1 MNNTYKTLILV
12 IVGVI
17 AAVGSY
23 MYVAKPNYD
32 TVQSIQA
39 ENDQLRARLAE
50 LNQRQAN
57 REQYIA
63 DTAKFNEEF
72 DKILNSFPA
81 DMNQEIT
88 IMFMQGIKDNNE
100 FDIGALGLGKKESFY
115 TLGSGNAAATLDGGA
130 GSEPDIEAEEAEV
143 SEEGDAAAEA
153 APAEVP
159 AYTCYRA
166 SFPITYRGS
175 YDSLKDVVAYVSG
188 YSERMT
194 INTIDIGYNADADEY
209 SGSLNLMCY
218 SIEGEDR
225 PERSVNL
232 DYVPTGVDNIFNPES
247 VINEATVGMSKY
259 DDKDGAAIETSYD
272 FYAMLNPA
280 SSDVSAKVVGQN
292 GTGKDASVISNS
304 DDSIS
309 TLSYE
314 FYEKDGKNYC
324 KYTLDS
330 STSYEAEVTSAEDV
344 KLLIQSSARKNS
356 DDKVGLR
363 VTISNST
370 TLPTPEKTGYKFD
383 GWYTNK
389 SGGTQ
394 VDINSKITK
403 DSLSLRDEDLSFE
416 GEVEEK
422 EDELIICEQI
432 REETFIRISNKFKL
446 ENKEENYENNNLET
460 SSNLI
465 NNINSRRRHNTKI
478 KSIKI
483 VESTIEDLII
493 FNKIMKF
500 ISKKTIKKFFFVG
513 NNINSDFE
521 GWEAI
526 SSFFEQNY
534 NLRYLDLHNS
544 TIYDY
549 HLTDLMRPLS
559 DKRIRFLNLSEN
571 FITIDGV
578 KIIAEFL
585 KNNKTLQKLNLSRN
599 AQTQFKSEGVKCILD
614 SLSNNKNIECI
625 DFSFMNL
632 TGCGESI
639 GNFITKNKSIENIV
653 LKNVL
658 LNFNDFKNIFVPL
671 KKSKTLKEIDVSMND
686 MGGDKSLQIIAD
698 AIKENTSLECL
709 RIDQININND
719 NYNIIFEA
727 IENNKTIQKYSI
739 SYNSDIKPK
748 IVINFFM
755 RQIQVKYLEYIPFD
769 KENDNDKNKSLSLE
783 ERKMFE
789 KLQVDRP
796 DLKLIY
802 K

>member
-1 MNNTYKTLILV
+1 M
-12 IVGVI
+12 GCSSSDSS
-17 AAVGSY
+17 SY
-23 MYVAKPNYD
+23 I
-32 TVQSIQA
+32 IQYCT
-39 ENDQLRARLAE
+39 
-50 LNQRQAN
+50 LNQLPNKENIFQITLL
-57 REQYIA
+57 EEEKILKEEGKKLIDQMG
-63 DTAKFNEEF
+63 KFNSSNIIKEFLNRNNFETHTMFYYFLREEPILKNYEQTKKYF
-72 DKILNSFPA
+72 PYNLPQLYKVIFLSIENNKNITNLIIENKTKFLKESNFIGYKMDFNDMAKIL
-81 DMNQEIT
+81 
-88 IMFMQGIKDNNE
+88 
-100 FDIGALGLGKKESFY
+100 
-115 TLGSGNAAATLDGGA
+115 
-130 GSEPDIEAEEAEV
+130 EE
-143 SEEGDAAAEA
+143 
-153 APAEVP
+153 
-159 AYTCYRA
+159 
-166 SFPITYRGS
+166 
-175 YDSLKDVVAYVSG
+175 
-188 YSERMT
+188 
-194 INTIDIGYNADADEY
+194 
-209 SGSLNLMCY
+209 
-218 SIEGEDR
+218 
-225 PERSVNL
+225 VN
-232 DYVPTGVDNIFNPES
+232 
-247 VINEATVGMSKY
+247 
-259 DDKDGAAIETSYD
+259 
-272 FYAMLNPA
+272 
-280 SSDVSAKVVGQN
+280 
-292 GTGKDASVISNS
+292 
-304 DDSIS
+304 
-309 TLSYE
+309 
-314 FYEKDGKNYC
+314 
-324 KYTLDS
+324 
-330 STSYEAEVTSAEDV
+330 
-344 KLLIQSSARKNS
+344 
-356 DDKVGLR
+356 
-363 VTISNST
+363 
-370 TLPTPEKTGYKFD
+370 
-383 GWYTNK
+383 
-389 SGGTQ
+389 
-394 VDINSKITK
+394 NSKITK

-465 NNINSRRRHNTKI
+465 NNINSSRRHNTKI

-500 ISKKTIKKFFFVG
+500 ISKKNIKKFFFVG

-599 AQTQFKSEGVKCILD
+599 AQTQFKSDGVKCILD
-614 SLSNNKNIECI
+614 SLLNNKNIEFI

-658 LNFNDFKNIFVPL
+658 LNFSDFKNIFVPL

-755 RQIQVKYLEYIPFD
+755 RQMQVKYLEYIPFD

>member
-1 MNNTYKTLILV
+1 MGCSSSDNS
-12 IVGVI
+12 
-17 AAVGSY
+17 SY
-23 MYVAKPNYD
+23 I
-32 TVQSIQA
+32 IQYCT
-39 ENDQLRARLAE
+39 
-50 LNQRQAN
+50 LNQLPNKENIFQITLL
-57 REQYIA
+57 EEEKILKEEGKKLIDQMG
-63 DTAKFNEEF
+63 KFNSSNNIKEFLNRNNFETHTMFYYFLREEPILKNYEQTKKYF
-72 DKILNSFPA
+72 PYNLPQLYKVIFLSIENNKNITNLIIENKTKFLKESNFIGYKMDFNDMAKIL
-81 DMNQEIT
+81 
-88 IMFMQGIKDNNE
+88 
-100 FDIGALGLGKKESFY
+100 
-115 TLGSGNAAATLDGGA
+115 
-130 GSEPDIEAEEAEV
+130 EE
-143 SEEGDAAAEA
+143 
-153 APAEVP
+153 
-159 AYTCYRA
+159 
-166 SFPITYRGS
+166 
-175 YDSLKDVVAYVSG
+175 
-188 YSERMT
+188 
-194 INTIDIGYNADADEY
+194 
-209 SGSLNLMCY
+209 
-218 SIEGEDR
+218 
-225 PERSVNL
+225 VN
-232 DYVPTGVDNIFNPES
+232 
-247 VINEATVGMSKY
+247 
-259 DDKDGAAIETSYD
+259 
-272 FYAMLNPA
+272 
-280 SSDVSAKVVGQN
+280 
-292 GTGKDASVISNS
+292 
-304 DDSIS
+304 
-309 TLSYE
+309 
-314 FYEKDGKNYC
+314 
-324 KYTLDS
+324 
-330 STSYEAEVTSAEDV
+330 
-344 KLLIQSSARKNS
+344 
-356 DDKVGLR
+356 
-363 VTISNST
+363 
-370 TLPTPEKTGYKFD
+370 
-383 GWYTNK
+383 
-389 SGGTQ
+389 
-394 VDINSKITK
+394 NSKITK

-422 EDELIICEQI
+422 EDELKICEQI
-432 REETFIRISNKFKL
+432 KEETFIRISNKFKL

-465 NNINSRRRHNTKI
+465 NNINSSRRHNTKI

-500 ISKKTIKKFFFVG
+500 ISKKAIKKFFFVG

-614 SLSNNKNIECI
+614 SLLNNKNIECI

-709 RIDQININND
+709 RMDQININND

-739 SYNSDIKPK
+739 NYNSDIKPK

-755 RQIQVKYLEYIPFD
+755 RQMQVKYLEYIPFD

>member
-1 MNNTYKTLILV
+1 MGCSSSDNS
-12 IVGVI
+12 
-17 AAVGSY
+17 SY
-23 MYVAKPNYD
+23 I
-32 TVQSIQA
+32 IQYCT
-39 ENDQLRARLAE
+39 
-50 LNQRQAN
+50 LNQLPNKENIFQITLL
-57 REQYIA
+57 EEEKILKEEGKKLIDQMG
-63 DTAKFNEEF
+63 KFNSSNNIQEFLNRNNFETHTMFYYFLREEPILKNYEQTKKYF
-72 DKILNSFPA
+72 PYNLPQLYKVIFLSIENNKNITNLIIENKTKFLKESNFIGYKMDFNDMAKIL
-81 DMNQEIT
+81 
-88 IMFMQGIKDNNE
+88 
-100 FDIGALGLGKKESFY
+100 
-115 TLGSGNAAATLDGGA
+115 
-130 GSEPDIEAEEAEV
+130 EE
-143 SEEGDAAAEA
+143 
-153 APAEVP
+153 
-159 AYTCYRA
+159 
-166 SFPITYRGS
+166 
-175 YDSLKDVVAYVSG
+175 
-188 YSERMT
+188 
-194 INTIDIGYNADADEY
+194 
-209 SGSLNLMCY
+209 
-218 SIEGEDR
+218 
-225 PERSVNL
+225 VN
-232 DYVPTGVDNIFNPES
+232 
-247 VINEATVGMSKY
+247 
-259 DDKDGAAIETSYD
+259 
-272 FYAMLNPA
+272 
-280 SSDVSAKVVGQN
+280 
-292 GTGKDASVISNS
+292 
-304 DDSIS
+304 
-309 TLSYE
+309 
-314 FYEKDGKNYC
+314 
-324 KYTLDS
+324 
-330 STSYEAEVTSAEDV
+330 
-344 KLLIQSSARKNS
+344 
-356 DDKVGLR
+356 
-363 VTISNST
+363 
-370 TLPTPEKTGYKFD
+370 
-383 GWYTNK
+383 
-389 SGGTQ
+389 
-394 VDINSKITK
+394 NSKITK

-432 REETFIRISNKFKL
+432 KEETFIRISNKFKL

-465 NNINSRRRHNTKI
+465 NNINSSRRHNTKI

-500 ISKKTIKKFFFVG
+500 ISKKNIKKFFFVG

-571 FITIDGV
+571 FITIEGV

-614 SLSNNKNIECI
+614 SLLNNKNIEFI

-671 KKSKTLKEIDVSMND
+671 KKSKTLKEIDVSMNN

-755 RQIQVKYLEYIPFD
+755 RQMQVKYLEYIPFD

>member
-1 MNNTYKTLILV
+1 M
-12 IVGVI
+12 GCSSSDSS
-17 AAVGSY
+17 SY
-23 MYVAKPNYD
+23 I
-32 TVQSIQA
+32 IQYCT
-39 ENDQLRARLAE
+39 
-50 LNQRQAN
+50 LNQLPNKENIFQITLL
-57 REQYIA
+57 EEEKILKEEGKKLIDQMG
-63 DTAKFNEEF
+63 KFNSSNNIQEFLNRNNFETHTMFYYFLREEPILKNYEQTKKYF
-72 DKILNSFPA
+72 PYNLPQLYKVIFLSIENNKNITNLIIENKTKFLKESNFIGYKMDFNDMAKIL
-81 DMNQEIT
+81 
-88 IMFMQGIKDNNE
+88 
-100 FDIGALGLGKKESFY
+100 
-115 TLGSGNAAATLDGGA
+115 
-130 GSEPDIEAEEAEV
+130 EE
-143 SEEGDAAAEA
+143 
-153 APAEVP
+153 
-159 AYTCYRA
+159 
-166 SFPITYRGS
+166 
-175 YDSLKDVVAYVSG
+175 
-188 YSERMT
+188 
-194 INTIDIGYNADADEY
+194 
-209 SGSLNLMCY
+209 
-218 SIEGEDR
+218 
-225 PERSVNL
+225 VN
-232 DYVPTGVDNIFNPES
+232 
-247 VINEATVGMSKY
+247 
-259 DDKDGAAIETSYD
+259 
-272 FYAMLNPA
+272 
-280 SSDVSAKVVGQN
+280 
-292 GTGKDASVISNS
+292 
-304 DDSIS
+304 
-309 TLSYE
+309 
-314 FYEKDGKNYC
+314 
-324 KYTLDS
+324 
-330 STSYEAEVTSAEDV
+330 
-344 KLLIQSSARKNS
+344 
-356 DDKVGLR
+356 
-363 VTISNST
+363 
-370 TLPTPEKTGYKFD
+370 
-383 GWYTNK
+383 
-389 SGGTQ
+389 
-394 VDINSKITK
+394 NSKITK

-432 REETFIRISNKFKL
+432 KEETFIRISNKFKL

-465 NNINSRRRHNTKI
+465 NNINSSRRHNTKI

-500 ISKKTIKKFFFVG
+500 ISKKNIKKFFFVG
-513 NNINSDFE
+513 NNINLDFE

-599 AQTQFKSEGVKCILD
+599 AQTQFKSDGVKCILE
-614 SLSNNKNIECI
+614 SLLNNKNIECI

-671 KKSKTLKEIDVSMND
+671 KKNKTLKEIDVSMND

-709 RIDQININND
+709 RMDQININND
-719 NYNIIFEA
+719 NYNIIFES

-739 SYNSDIKPK
+739 NYNSDIKPK

-755 RQIQVKYLEYIPFD
+755 RQMQVKYLEYIPFD